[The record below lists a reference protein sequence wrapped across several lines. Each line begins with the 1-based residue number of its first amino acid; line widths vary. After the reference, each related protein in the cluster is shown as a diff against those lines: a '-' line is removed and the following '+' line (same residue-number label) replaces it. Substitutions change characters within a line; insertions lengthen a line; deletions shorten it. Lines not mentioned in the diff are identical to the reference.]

1 MDLQYVFLEKNE
13 SAAPV
18 EKPKFLDVKRK
29 RIKKKKGNKNLLKKC
44 LSPGKGPR
52 RKFKNKGSKKFDLA
66 ATQESENAEKVELEP
81 SLARPFE
88 KEKKENLVLS
98 PIDPCA
104 NVKKEDMVPSQE
116 PTCDKLTEVPSLPEP
131 VGGVDKTGRDGLL
144 LPNLDEETGMI
155 VNEHEATGPQKNTV
169 KGLVDHD
176 VFEPLLHSDTN
187 GSDSS
192 LMAAPAVNGL
202 IHAPLDETDNA
213 KGMETSV
220 SNYHSDTCMNH
231 ISSDFESSAL
241 LHAGLLLESS

>member
-52 RKFKNKGSKKFDLA
+52 RKFKNKGAKKFDLTS
-66 ATQESENAEKVELEP
+66 TQESENAEKVELEA
-81 SLARPFE
+81 SLTRPFE

-104 NVKKEDMVPSQE
+104 NVTREELVPSQE
-116 PTCDKLTEVPSLPEP
+116 PTCNKLTEVPSLPEP

-144 LPNLDEETGMI
+144 LPSLGEETGMI
-155 VNEHEATGPQKNTV
+155 VDEHGATGPQKNTV

-176 VFEPLLHSDTN
+176 VFEPLLHTDTN

-192 LMAAPAVNGL
+192 LMVVPAVNGL
-202 IHAPLDETDNA
+202 IHAPSDETDNA
-213 KGMETSV
+213 KGMDTSV

-231 ISSDFESSAL
+231 ISSDFESSTL
-241 LHAGLLLESS
+241 LHGLLLESS